1 MEGSGLLQR
10 VWLMGEVDG
19 GQREG
24 GKEES
29 RGPGGVQSE

>member
-1 MEGSGLLQR
+1 MERGGSLQR
-10 VWLMGEVDG
+10 TWLMGELDG

-29 RGPGGVQSE
+29 KGHRGIQRE